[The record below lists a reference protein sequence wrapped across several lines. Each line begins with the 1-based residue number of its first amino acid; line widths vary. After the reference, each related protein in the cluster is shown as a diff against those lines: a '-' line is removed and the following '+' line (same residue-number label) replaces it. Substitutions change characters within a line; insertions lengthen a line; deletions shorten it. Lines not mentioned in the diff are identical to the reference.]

1 MTETQLLKFQIVGLT
16 KLMLTSLNTK
26 KSTNFLLKTMINSGP
41 KKEKELVG
49 SKNIQKLKTLNIVKM
64 M

>member
-1 MTETQLLKFQIVGLT
+1 
-16 KLMLTSLNTK
+16 MLTSLNTK

>member
-26 KSTNFLLKTMINSGP
+26 KSTNFLLKTTINSGP
-41 KKEKELVG
+41 KKGKELVG
-49 SKNIQKLKTLNIVKM
+49 
-64 M
+64 